1 MSNVQRKFTK
11 LELEKEIKKLPDVN
25 YTDSA
30 DDDLI
35 DPNYKLET
43 DAISNSDV
51 GGKIQD
57 NDIYIEETHDKPE
70 DNTYDSDIHSD
81 FWVGDALDVC
91 IFEFIDQW
99 YPIAYSITWSSFTA
113 NDVITQLEERE
124 QQIVK
129 DNIQAY
135 DGGVPEEPQPK
146 PTKQTDELLADLEEN
161 DQDDL
166 EELMETDEP
175 DEIKEEK
182 PKIIIPMEEDTTK
195 INSVKELCRLWNSE
209 KLHSIM
215 KQIQSYVSKP
225 RKATEISGPL
235 EGDPEYKLIVEA
247 NNTAADIDG
256 EIATVHKFVK
266 EKYQKRFPELDS
278 LVVSPLEYVRT
289 VKELGNDL
297 DQAKNNE
304 MLQQFLTQATIMVV
318 SVTASTTQGTLL
330 TKFEKFQ
337 IDEACDIAIE
347 LNNCKLEIYEYVES
361 RMAFIA
367 PNISAIIGAST
378 AAKIMGVA
386 GGLTK
391 LSKIPACNILI
402 LVQNSPPDL
411 RRKAARLVAAKS
423 ILAARVDACHESSD
437 GHIGKMFR
445 EEIEKKLDK
454 LQEPPPVK
462 FIKPLPK
469 PVEAPRKKRGGKR
482 VRKMKERYAMT
493 EFRKHA
499 NRMNFADI
507 EDDAYQEDLGYTRGT
522 IGKSGAGRIRLP
534 QVDEKLSTTVKKQV
548 SGTASS
554 VAFTPL
560 QGLEIVNPQA
570 VKLKLT
576 KQMQNISQIL
586 LAFLS

>member
-1 MSNVQRKFTK
+1 MS
-11 LELEKEIKKLPDVN
+11 L
-25 YTDSA
+25 A
-30 DDDLI
+30 
-35 DPNYKLET
+35 
-43 DAISNSDV
+43 
-51 GGKIQD
+51 
-57 NDIYIEETHDKPE
+57 
-70 DNTYDSDIHSD
+70 
-81 FWVGDALDVC
+81 
-91 IFEFIDQW
+91 
-99 YPIAYSITWSSFTA
+99 
-113 NDVITQLEERE
+113 
-124 QQIVK
+124 
-129 DNIQAY
+129 
-135 DGGVPEEPQPK
+135 
-146 PTKQTDELLADLEEN
+146 DELLADLEEN
-161 DQDDL
+161 DQDEF
-166 EELMETDEP
+166 EEGMDAEDASEV
-175 DEIKEEK
+175 KEEK

-195 INSVKELCRLWNSE
+195 INSVKELCKLWNSDQ
-209 KLHSIM
+209 LRTIM
-215 KQIQSYVSKP
+215 KQIKSYGSKP
-225 RKATEISGPL
+225 RKASDIIGPV
-235 EGDPEYKLIVEA
+235 ESDPEYQLIVEA
-247 NNTAADIDG
+247 NNMAADIDG
-256 EIATVHKFVK
+256 EIVTVHKFVR

-304 MLQQFLTQATIMVV
+304 ILQQYLTQATIMVV

-330 TKFEKFQ
+330 TEFEKFQ

-378 AAKIMGVA
+378 AAKIMGIA
-386 GGLTK
+386 GGLTR
-391 LSKIPACNILI
+391 LSKIPACNVLI
-402 LVQNSPPDL
+402 LGEQKKSLSGFSQTNMLPHTGFVYYSEIVQNSPPDL

-423 ILAARVDACHESSD
+423 ILAARVDSCHESTD
-437 GHIGKMFR
+437 GRIGKMLR

-462 FIKPLPK
+462 FVKPLPK

-534 QVDEKLSTTVKKQV
+534 QVDEKTKVRISKTLQKNLQKQHAWGGSTTVKKQV

-570 VKLKLT
+570 AEVKVNEANAKYFSNTSGFVKLD
-576 KQMQNISQIL
+576 N
-586 LAFLS
+586 

>member
-1 MSNVQRKFTK
+1 MS
-11 LELEKEIKKLPDVN
+11 L
-25 YTDSA
+25 A
-30 DDDLI
+30 
-35 DPNYKLET
+35 
-43 DAISNSDV
+43 
-51 GGKIQD
+51 
-57 NDIYIEETHDKPE
+57 
-70 DNTYDSDIHSD
+70 
-81 FWVGDALDVC
+81 
-91 IFEFIDQW
+91 
-99 YPIAYSITWSSFTA
+99 
-113 NDVITQLEERE
+113 
-124 QQIVK
+124 
-129 DNIQAY
+129 
-135 DGGVPEEPQPK
+135 
-146 PTKQTDELLADLEEN
+146 DELLADLEEN

-166 EELMETDEP
+166 EELMDVDETTDA
-175 DEIKEEK
+175 KEEQ
-182 PKIIIPMEEDTTK
+182 PSIIIPVSEDTTQIK
-195 INSVKELCRLWNSE
+195 SVRELCKLWNSE
-209 KLHSIM
+209 KLRSIM
-215 KQIQSYVSKP
+215 DQIKSYGYKP
-225 RKATEISGPL
+225 RKATEIAGPV
-235 EGDPEYKLIVEA
+235 EADPEYQLIVEA
-247 NNTAADIDG
+247 NNIAADIDS

-318 SVTASTTQGTLL
+318 SVTASTTQGSLL
-330 TKFEKFQ
+330 TTFEKFQ

-347 LNNCKLEIYEYVES
+347 LNSCKLEIYEYVES
-361 RMAFIA
+361 RMALIA
-367 PNISAIIGAST
+367 PNISTIIGAST

-391 LSKIPACNILI
+391 LSKIPACNVLI
-402 LVQNSPPDL
+402 LGEQKKTLSGFSQTNMLPHTGFIYYSEIVQNSPPDL

-423 ILAARVDACHESSD
+423 ILAARVDACHESND
-437 GHIGKMFR
+437 GRIGKMFR

-462 FIKPLPK
+462 FVKPLPK

-534 QVDEKLSTTVKKQV
+534 QVDEKTKVRISKTLQKNLQKQHAWGGSTTVKKQV

-570 VKLKLT
+570 AEVKINEANAKYFSNTSGFFKLDT
-576 KQMQNISQIL
+576 
-586 LAFLS
+586 